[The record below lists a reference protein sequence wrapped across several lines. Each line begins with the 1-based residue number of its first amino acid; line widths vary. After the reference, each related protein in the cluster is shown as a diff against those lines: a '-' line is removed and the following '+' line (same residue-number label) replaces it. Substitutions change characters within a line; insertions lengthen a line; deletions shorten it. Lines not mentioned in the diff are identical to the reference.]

1 MVAIY
6 WVADVISYTVGIWK
20 TARHRSAQGLGGY
33 ISNTNDMIPDTPSG
47 PMHDDSD
54 SIPIRV
60 LIALRRSFFL
70 SLAVFGTSLV
80 ILGMTV
86 FDGVLAGM
94 FGIWGLTA
102 LLIGGVSYTI
112 TRYLREDH

>member
-1 MVAIY
+1 
-6 WVADVISYTVGIWK
+6 
-20 TARHRSAQGLGGY
+20 
-33 ISNTNDMIPDTPSG
+33 
-47 PMHDDSD
+47 MHDDPD
-54 SIPIRV
+54 SIPIRI

-70 SLAVFGTSLV
+70 SLTVFGICLI
-80 ILGMTV
+80 ILGMTI

-112 TRYLREDH
+112 TRYLQE

>member
-1 MVAIY
+1 M
-6 WVADVISYTVGIWK
+6 TPN
-20 TARHRSAQGLGGY
+20 TA
-33 ISNTNDMIPDTPSG
+33 SG
-47 PMHDDSD
+47 SVHDDPD
-54 SIPIRV
+54 SIPIQM

-70 SLAVFGTSLV
+70 SLTVFGAGLI

-102 LLIGGVSYTI
+102 FLIGGVVYTI
-112 TRYLREDH
+112 TRHLQG